1 MKNQNSLVALLPMKA
16 NSERV
21 KGKNFRYFC
30 GKPLYRWVLDTLLN
44 CERIDLI
51 VINTDAK
58 GILLKNSFPVSNRIL
73 IRNRP
78 KVLFSDFVSINKI
91 IENDLQNINAKTF
104 LMTHITNPFLSLETI
119 KNALLVFDNAK
130 SKQSNDSLFYV
141 NSFQTRFYRKDGKP
155 VNYDPSN
162 LIRTQDIETW
172 YEENSNL
179 YLFSK
184 ENFQKSNNRIGYSSV
199 LFETLKYESFDI
211 DTEEDWKYAEMIMK
225 LKQNNNQIK

>member
-1 MKNQNSLVALLPMKA
+1 M
-16 NSERV
+16 
-21 KGKNFRYFC
+21 
-30 GKPLYRWVLDTLLN
+30 
-44 CERIDLI
+44 I

-104 LMTHITNPFLSLETI
+104 LMTHTTNPFLSLETI
-119 KNALLVFDNAK
+119 NNALLVFDNAK
-130 SKQSNDSLFYV
+130 SKQSNDSLFSV

-162 LIRTQDIETW
+162 LIRTQDI
-172 YEENSNL
+172 
-179 YLFSK
+179 
-184 ENFQKSNNRIGYSSV
+184 
-199 LFETLKYESFDI
+199 
-211 DTEEDWKYAEMIMK
+211 
-225 LKQNNNQIK
+225 